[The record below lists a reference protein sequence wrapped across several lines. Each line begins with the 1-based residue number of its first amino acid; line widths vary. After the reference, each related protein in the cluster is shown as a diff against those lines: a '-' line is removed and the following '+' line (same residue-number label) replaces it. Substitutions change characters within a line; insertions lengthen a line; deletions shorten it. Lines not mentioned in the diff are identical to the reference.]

1 MDRDPL
7 ELDPHTMRL
16 LGYQTVDLLVDWI
29 STSGQVPLAR
39 GASRA
44 EMERRLAEPP
54 PSGPARFEELLAQLQ
69 DDVLAFM
76 NRGDHPRFFA
86 FIPSNGTWPGALGD
100 LIASA
105 CNIYSG
111 SWSESAGPSMLEL
124 VVLDWFKEWIGYP
137 KEAGGVLL
145 SGGSAANMTAL
156 ACARETLIGPMSGD
170 IVAYVSDQAH
180 SSIARAARVLGFQP
194 HQLRVL
200 PVDERFRMSP
210 TALTDAIESDIR
222 AGHRPLFVA
231 ASAGSTNTGAID
243 PLPQLR
249 EIADKH
255 EMWLHVDGAYGG
267 FAALTRRGREWLHG
281 LELAD
286 SVSLDPHKW
295 LYQPFECGCLLVRR
309 EQNLQRAFQITP
321 DYLKDV
327 EGGGEEVNFSDL
339 GLQLTRMC
347 RAVKVWLS
355 LKYFG
360 VDAFRE
366 AIDRTLDLAIR
377 AQQRIESSDQLE
389 LMNPA
394 SLGVVCF
401 RRLGA
406 EGESEDALEKFN
418 AGLVRELATSG
429 FGLVSST
436 RLRGR
441 YALRLC
447 VVNHTSGP
455 KDIDQVLSWIEQ
467 QPPPPN
473 SAAVPLA
480 AAVEER
486 HPDVLN
492 AWLGKD
498 DLDPTMVRAIPLFA
512 SLTEEQLQMVNRAGS
527 LVAFP
532 AGETVL
538 KGWDYGRDFFIILEG
553 TAAVQLEEK
562 VVRTLQAGD
571 FFGELAALDW
581 GASFGYPR
589 LASVAAASPLRLL
602 VLPGQV
608 LNELVRTVPEVEG
621 TVRHAI
627 QERLPTA

>member
-1 MDRDPL
+1 M
-7 ELDPHTMRL
+7 
-16 LGYQTVDLLVDWI
+16 LVDWI

-39 GASRA
+39 SASRA
-44 EMERRLAEPP
+44 EMERRLTEPP
-54 PSGPARFEELLAQLQ
+54 PSGPTRFEEISAQLQ
-69 DDVLAFM
+69 DDVLAVM

-86 FIPSNGTWPGALGD
+86 FIPSSGTWPGALGD

-137 KEAGGVLL
+137 KEAGGILL

-156 ACARETLIGPMSGD
+156 ACARETLIGPMTGD
-170 IVAYVSDQAH
+170 VVAYVSDQAH

-210 TALTDAIESDIR
+210 TALRDAIESDIQ
-222 AGHRPLFVA
+222 AGHRPFFIA

-249 EIADKH
+249 EIADKY

-309 EQNLQRAFQITP
+309 EQNLRRAFQITP

-327 EGGGEEVNFSDL
+327 EGGEEEVNFSDL

-366 AIDRTLDLAIR
+366 AIDRTLDLAIL
-377 AQQRIESSDQLE
+377 AQQRIESSGQLE

-401 RRLGA
+401 RRRVA
-406 EGESEDALEKFN
+406 DGESEDALEKMN
-418 AGLVRELATSG
+418 AALVRELATSG
-429 FGLVSST
+429 LGLVSST
-436 RLRGR
+436 RLRGH

-447 VVNHTSGP
+447 VLNHTSGP
-455 KDIDQVLSWIEQ
+455 EDIDQVLDWIEQ
-467 QPPPPN
+467 RPPPPD
-473 SAAVPLA
+473 SVELPV

-512 SLTEEQLQMVNRAGS
+512 SLPEEQLQMVKRAGS

-538 KGWDYGRDFFIILEG
+538 KRWDYGRDFFIILEG
-553 TAAVQLEEK
+553 IAAVQLEEK
-562 VVRTLQAGD
+562 VVRNLEAGD

-589 LASVAAASPLRLL
+589 LASVAAESPLRLL

-608 LNELVRTVPEVEG
+608 LNELVRTVPDVEAAI
-621 TVRHAI
+621 RRAI
-627 QERLPTA
+627 QERLPTT